1 MKKQTLQELRIANGM
16 TQEFVA
22 YKLKVTKTY
31 ISLLENGE
39 RNPSDDLKEKFA
51 KLYGVTIEQIF
62 LAIKSTKCYK
72 KKGGTNEKR
81 KNINS

>member
-62 LAIKSTKCYK
+62 LAIKATKCYK
-72 KKGGTNEKR
+72 KRGGTKDEKQT
-81 KNINS
+81 INN